1 MLHRGQATQDLK
13 VGVYRAGSKVICD
26 LGKGRLH
33 FFCSAEPDSMLKL
46 RDDNCT
52 VLASHCRVDERPVL
66 VPAVA
71 GTYHFP

>member
-1 MLHRGQATQDLK
+1 MTLAR
-13 VGVYRAGSKVICD
+13 
-26 LGKGRLH
+26 GRLH